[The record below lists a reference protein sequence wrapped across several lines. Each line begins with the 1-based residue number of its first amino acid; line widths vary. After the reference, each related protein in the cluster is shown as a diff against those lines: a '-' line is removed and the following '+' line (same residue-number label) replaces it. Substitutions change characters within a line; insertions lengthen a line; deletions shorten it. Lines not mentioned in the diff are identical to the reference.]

1 MMNSDKRLAAFRVE
15 RRSITVVVF
24 DRDHLDYS
32 QTRQLS
38 SRLDKA
44 EDAAVGF
51 AAWITDAFDIGRA
64 ALERIVSS
72 EARRRIELSAAITT
86 LLRQRGIPIWEV
98 SKRDLLESYSIP
110 PPRTRTE
117 LRQIIA
123 SLWPILSE
131 DRAKAAAVMDAAA
144 LGLYVEFERI
154 LH

>member
-1 MMNSDKRLAAFRVE
+1 MMNSDTRLAAFRVE

-154 LH
+154 LY

>member
-1 MMNSDKRLAAFRVE
+1 MMNSDTRLAAFRVE
-15 RRSITVVVF
+15 RRSITVAVF

-154 LH
+154 LY